1 MDMLKLLG
9 KYHISTTLVTISI
22 KYNLIQ
28 MYLYLNYFLGIYV
41 LQEVIL
47 SNVVQIILNQ
57 KLLPLKIIKKKYYQ
71 YLPN

>member
-9 KYHISTTLVTISI
+9 KHYISTTLVTISI

-47 SNVVQIILNQ
+47 SNEVQIILNQ